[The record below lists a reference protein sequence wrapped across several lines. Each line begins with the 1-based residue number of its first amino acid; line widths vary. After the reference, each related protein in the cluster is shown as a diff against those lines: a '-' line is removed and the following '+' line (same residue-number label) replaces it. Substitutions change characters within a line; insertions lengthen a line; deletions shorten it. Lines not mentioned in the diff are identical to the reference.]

1 MLSVCRIHPI
11 TLIAS
16 LLLGLTVHAADEVSL
31 RQIIDRHWEAMG
43 GMRAWSQVESLQF
56 NGTVERDGQQVDIV
70 IVKKQPN
77 QIRATVTL
85 PLPGNAEQ
93 KLQIIRAHDG
103 NEAWTATRLAGTE
116 NMTKETLPT
125 DAASELLLD
134 AGVMPPL
141 LKMWQG
147 NVPLELRDPRRI
159 GHETAYT
166 IRATPTEGAQFDF
179 FVSSEDFRL
188 IGYDSTSAKG
198 KLTKTLISD
207 YLMIEG
213 IRLPSTITIECDA
226 TGRSVI
232 HHSSAKVGVG
242 IYNDYFAIGDRPNT
256 ARQP

>member
-1 MLSVCRIHPI
+1 MLLPLPKIW
-11 TLIAS
+11 
-16 LLLGLTVHAADEVSL
+16 LTVFAALFLSLSAHSAESVSL
-31 RQIIDRHWEAMG
+31 RQILDRHWEAMG
-43 GMRAWSQVESLQF
+43 GMEAWSTVESIQL
-56 NGTVERDGQQVDIV
+56 NGTVERNGQIVELV

-103 NEAWTATRLAGTE
+103 KEAWSATRLAGAE
-116 NMTKETLPT
+116 NMTKEALSP

-141 LKMWQG
+141 LKMWRG
-147 NVPLELRDPRRI
+147 NVPLELREPRRI
-159 GHETAYT
+159 GYETAYT
-166 IRATPTEGAQFDF
+166 IRATPTEGTQFDF

-188 IGYDSTSAKG
+188 IGYDATNAEG
-198 KLTKTLISD
+198 QLTKTLISD

-213 IRLPSTITIECDA
+213 IRLPSAITIECDA

-232 HHSSAKVGVG
+232 HHSSAEVGVG
-242 IYNDYFAIGDRPNT
+242 IYNEYFAIGDRPRS
-256 ARQP
+256 ARKP